1 MPSNR
6 HTSDREDY
14 LEQALGK
21 LLGLSHLYLKQLS
34 KVKNQRIR
42 EALEQLA
49 EEKGRLARILEQ
61 AISRLGGDLREIR
74 IHLEHPV
81 SGDREIIPRI
91 YQEEEALSLWLREEI
106 HSVRDE
112 GVKALLQSLLKDE
125 DRHLRIIKDLYRDL
139 THC

>member
-34 KVKNQRIR
+34 NVKNQRIR

-61 AISRLGGDLREIR
+61 AISRLGGDPGEIR
-74 IHLEHPV
+74 IPLEHPV
-81 SGDREIIPRI
+81 SVDREIIPSL

-112 GVKALLQSLLKDE
+112 GVKALLQTLLKDE